1 MNSNNIFF
9 KIVVGVVLVGY
20 MAFIFYQSLKG
31 GLAYK
36 KEFENFK
43 NSHKHYETMVDGGY
57 WVGVM
62 VAMAVLAFVL
72 MFMAS
77 KLASNGQTY
86 YYYLAYG
93 CIGLVFLGLA
103 IDSYTHRRIYFT
115 EEGFFFED
123 TYYRYRMLANFE
135 FKNGIVARN
144 CNVLMSNRDKIVVTK
159 KIGEALQERQKAFK
173 KAKKERRK

>member
-1 MNSNNIFF
+1 MDSNNIFF
-9 KIVVGVVLVGY
+9 KVIVGVVLVGY

-31 GLAYK
+31 GIAYK

-57 WVGVM
+57 WVWVM
-62 VAMAVLAFVL
+62 VAMAVVAFVL
-72 MFMAS
+72 MFMAP

-93 CIGLVFLGLA
+93 LS
-103 IDSYTHRRIYFT
+103 IDSYTHRRVYFT
-115 EEGFFFED
+115 EDGFFFED

-135 FKNGIVARN
+135 FKNGVITHN
-144 CNVLMSNRDKIVVTK
+144 CTVLMSNRDKIVVTK
-159 KIGEALQERQKAFK
+159 KIGEKLQEKQKAFK
-173 KAKKERRK
+173 KAKKERHK